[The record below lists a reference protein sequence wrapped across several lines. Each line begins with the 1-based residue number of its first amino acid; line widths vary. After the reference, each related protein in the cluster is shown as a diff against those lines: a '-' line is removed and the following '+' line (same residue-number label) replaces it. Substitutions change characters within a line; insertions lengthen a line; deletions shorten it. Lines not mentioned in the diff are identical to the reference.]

1 MEVLYTINEYIKY
14 AYYLLALVIIVLF
27 VLVIKQ
33 LIPLSKTL
41 EYISNELDD
50 INSNAKDI
58 EIKINKIKYTLEH
71 SVPFFAFLLFI
82 IIVIISAIRDYFNT
96 KHSKRSITKS
106 LTKEYGIVN
115 LKFNPKKT
123 RKYRKEFVS
132 QMKKLA

>member
-14 AYYLLALVIIVLF
+14 AYYLLALVVLVLF
-27 VLVIKQ
+27 VLVIRQ

-41 EYISNELDD
+41 DYINNEIDD
-50 INSNAKDI
+50 INSNVE
-58 EIKINKIKYTLEH
+58 EIQMKVNKIKYTLEH